1 MHVHRLSL
9 AAAAQTAPDLPA
21 RPAGGARASARN
33 GRAIGAHAGFGRL
46 AEPVRLAALIAGL
59 VAGGAA
65 LAAGPS
71 ATTAAPAG
79 LKVVGA
85 EAHPGSAV
93 VAYDGVVEALR
104 QTTVAAQVPGPIVRL
119 AVKAGDRVTAGQL
132 LVQLDARAA
141 AQSAEASSAQVQ
153 AARAALDV
161 AAKELE
167 RQRKLFADRFIS
179 QAALDRAEAEFRAA
193 QAQAGAQVAQAEAA
207 RTQTGFYTVRAPYAG
222 VVADVPVTLGDM
234 AMPVLVLITLY
245 DPAALRVT
253 DAVPM
258 SAAARVSAGAA
269 VRVELPALPTAQ
281 RMVAPA
287 RVQVLPAADAG
298 THTVTVRADL
308 APKVEGLVP
317 GQFARLWLP
326 AAGAGDAVSAAAAA
340 GGASPWVPIS
350 AVVRRA
356 ELTGL
361 YVLDAEGR
369 PLLRQVRLGR
379 SDGERV
385 EILAGLSAGERVA
398 AEPQAAARLVTQGAS
413 PASTA
418 SR

>member
-1 MHVHRLSL
+1 MHSRRAFSV
-9 AAAAQTAPDLPA
+9 AAAFVVGTLLP
-21 RPAGGARASARN
+21 GGA
-33 GRAIGAHAGFGRL
+33 IW
-46 AEPVRLAALIAGL
+46 AATPA
-59 VAGGAA
+59 
-65 LAAGPS
+65 
-71 ATTAAPAG
+71 AG

-85 EAHPGSAV
+85 EASPGSAV

-104 QTTVAAQVPGPIVRL
+104 QTTVAAQVPGAIVRL

-234 AMPVLVLITLY
+234 AMPGRVLVTLY
-245 DPAALRVT
+245 DPAALRVAA
-253 DAVPM
+253 AVPQ
-258 SAAARVSAGAA
+258 SAAARVGAGAA
-269 VRVELPALPTAQ
+269 VRIELPSLPAAQ
-281 RMVAPA
+281 RMVSPA
-287 RVQVLPAADAG
+287 RVQVLPSADAG

-308 APKVEGLVP
+308 APKSEGLLP

-326 AAGAGDAVSAAAAA
+326 AAGEGDAAAADR
-340 GGASPWVPIS
+340 GPSPWVPAS

-361 YVLDAEGR
+361 YVLNAEGR

-385 EILAGLSAGERVA
+385 EVLSGLGAGERVA
-398 AEPQAAARLVTQGAS
+398 AEPQAAARWVAQA
-413 PASTA
+413 A

>member
-1 MHVHRLSL
+1 MNSRRAFLAVLGAST
-9 AAAAQTAPDLPA
+9 AAA
-21 RPAGGARASARN
+21 
-33 GRAIGAHAGFGRL
+33 
-46 AEPVRLAALIAGL
+46 L
-59 VAGGAA
+59 VAGPVRAADAAAPGA
-65 LAAGPS
+65 AAGPLKS
-71 ATTAAPAG
+71 VAAEAAPG
-79 LKVVGA
+79 G
-85 EAHPGSAV
+85 GV

-104 QTTVAAQVPGPIVRL
+104 QTTVAAQVPGAIVRL

-141 AQSAEASSAQVQ
+141 AQSAEASAAQVQ

-161 AAKELE
+161 AAKEVE

-207 RTQTGFYTVRAPYAG
+207 RTQTGFFTVRAPYAG
-222 VVADVPVTLGDM
+222 VVSDVPVTLGDM
-234 AMPVLVLITLY
+234 AMPGRVLMTLY

-253 DAVPM
+253 AAVPQ
-258 SAAARVSAGAA
+258 SAAARIGAGAV
-269 VRVELPALPTAQ
+269 VRLELPALPAD
-281 RMVAPA
+281 RRKLAPV

-298 THTVTVRADL
+298 THTVTVRAEL
-308 APKVEGLVP
+308 APRTEGLVP

-326 AAGAGDAVSAAAAA
+326 APGEGGADAGARA
-340 GGASPWVPIS
+340 ASPWVPAS
-350 AVVRRA
+350 AIVRRA

-385 EILAGLSAGERVA
+385 EILSGLAAGERVA
-398 AEPQAAARLVTQGAS
+398 AEPQAAARLVA
-413 PASTA
+413 A
-418 SR
+418 R

>member
-1 MHVHRLSL
+1 MNARRAFPAVLTAIEPGVSFAEGSAHGRGPRLPP
-9 AAAAQTAPDLPA
+9 AAPLRRALVVAAILLT
-21 RPAGGARASARN
+21 GA
-33 GRAIGAHAGFGRL
+33 
-46 AEPVRLAALIAGL
+46 VQ
-59 VAGGAA
+59 
-65 LAAGPS
+65 AAGP
-71 ATTAAPAG
+71 AAAPVPA
-79 LKVVGA
+79 LKVVPA
-85 EAHPGSAV
+85 EAAAGAGV

-104 QTTVAAQVPGPIVRL
+104 QTTVAAQVPGAIVRL
-119 AVKAGDRVTAGQL
+119 AVKAGDQVAAGQL

-141 AQSAEASSAQVQ
+141 AQTAEASTAQVQ

-161 AAKELE
+161 ASKELE
-167 RQRKLFADRFIS
+167 RQRRLFADRFIS

-234 AMPVLVLITLY
+234 AMPGRVLVTLY
-245 DPAALRVT
+245 DPAALRVAA
-253 DAVPM
+253 AVPQ

-269 VRVELPALPTAQ
+269 VRVEVPALPAA
-281 RMVAPA
+281 RRIVAPA

-308 APKVEGLVP
+308 APRTEGLVP

-326 AAGAGDAVSAAAAA
+326 AAGEGEAPGAAR
-340 GGASPWVPIS
+340 GASPWVPVS

-369 PLLRQVRLGR
+369 PQLRQVRLGR

-385 EILAGLSAGERVA
+385 EVLSGLSAGERVA
-398 AEPQAAARLVTQGAS
+398 AEPQVAARLVAT
-413 PASTA
+413 
-418 SR
+418 R